1 MMVCPN
7 CGEKLRKEE
16 NYYEGVLYC
25 PKCGVGQVFRYRP
38 DVNTSNTV
46 LSYPHWLEGKDVK

>member
-7 CGEKLRKEE
+7 CGGKLIRKEE
-16 NYYEGVLYC
+16 NYFEVVLYC

-38 DVNTSNTV
+38 DINTSNTV
-46 LSYPHWLEGKDVK
+46 LSYPSWDS